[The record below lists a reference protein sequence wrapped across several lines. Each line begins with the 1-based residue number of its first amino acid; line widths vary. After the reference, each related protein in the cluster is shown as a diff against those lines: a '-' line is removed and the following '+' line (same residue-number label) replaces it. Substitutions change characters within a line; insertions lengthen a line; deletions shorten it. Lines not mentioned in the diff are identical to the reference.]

1 MAPLRDRL
9 RNAPSR
15 LPRIAITAGLIA
27 VTLAAGYGLLLVRAT
42 HTGSGVMHSCVS
54 SYTG

>member
-15 LPRIAITAGLIA
+15 LPRIAITAGLFA

-42 HTGSGVMHSCVS
+42 HTGSGVMHLCVS